1 MNPSAFQTG
10 FLTRLIRFG
19 NIQMSL
25 SYYLL
30 KEARGTHNVDFIVLV
45 LASLLP
51 TLVMQSTFAQNQS
64 AITATFAYGEVVE
77 IKQDAGQI
85 LIKTKE
91 GNVTALFDGQT
102 EFRRVAPGA
111 ESLGAA
117 EPIKLTD
124 ISIGDILMARG
135 KVSDDKKSVIARQLI
150 IMNKTA
156 IAEKQTRD
164 REQWRA
170 NSFAGRVTSVNYQ
183 SREVVL
189 SLRTATG
196 EQPVTI
202 NVPDGAVVRRYAA
215 NSVRFSDAVP
225 ITLQDIKT
233 GDQLRV
239 LGEKNGTG
247 FVARQVV
254 SGSFRILGGPIVQ
267 VNPEHSEIVINDV
280 VTKKPVTVEIK
291 NQSTLRNV
299 PPDLVASLAQKKTQ
313 NAGNS
318 AAQSNTDLIEIF
330 DTLPPITISELKTGR
345 MLLISSTTTT
355 DPSRV
360 TAVLLAAGL
369 DPLFS
374 RPQAPGQRG
383 IVGAVGLPNGVFDG
397 FIGNP

>member
-1 MNPSAFQTG
+1 M
-10 FLTRLIRFG
+10 
-19 NIQMSL
+19 
-25 SYYLL
+25 
-30 KEARGTHNVDFIVLV
+30 DFIVFV

-51 TLVMQSTFAQNQS
+51 MVMHSTFAQNQS
-64 AITATFAYGEVVE
+64 TITATFAYGEVVE

-91 GNVTALFDGQT
+91 GNVTALFDQQT
-102 EFRRVAPGA
+102 EFKRVAPGA
-111 ESLGAA
+111 ESLSAA

-124 ISIGDILMARG
+124 ISVGDILMARG
-135 KVSDDKKSVIARQLI
+135 RVSDDKKSVVARQLI
-150 IMNKTA
+150 VMNKVA
-156 IAEKQTRD
+156 IAEKQNRE

-170 NSFAGRVTSVNYQ
+170 NSLAGRVTSVNYQ
-183 SREVVL
+183 NKEVVL

-202 NVPDGAVVRRYAA
+202 NVPDAAVVRRYAA
-215 NSVRFSDAVP
+215 NSVRFADAVP

-267 VNPEHSEIVINDV
+267 VNPERSEVVINDV
-280 VTKKPVTVEIK
+280 VTQKPVTVEIK
-291 NQSTLRNV
+291 THSTLRNV
-299 PPDLVASLAQKKTQ
+299 PPEVVASLAQKKTQ
-313 NAGNS
+313 SNG
-318 AAQSNTDLIEIF
+318 AAKSNTDLIEIF
-330 DTLPPITISELKTGR
+330 DTLPPITISDLKSGR

-374 RPQAPGQRG
+374 RPQAPGQRTS
-383 IVGAVGLPNGVFDG
+383 VGAVGLPNGVFDG